1 MRALATLAILGLF
14 TGPVLACDY
23 RTDSYRG
30 YGYGAAASVLKETG
44 LKAGLRGA
52 HVDTPKEDV
61 YHQGFIVGDPKQ
73 IVLLH
78 AGPR

>member
-1 MRALATLAILGLF
+1 MRALLTLAILGLF

-23 RTDSYRG
+23 RTDSYKG

-61 YHQGFIVGDPKQ
+61 YHLGFTVGDPVEVTW
-73 IVLLH
+73 IH
-78 AGPR
+78 PR